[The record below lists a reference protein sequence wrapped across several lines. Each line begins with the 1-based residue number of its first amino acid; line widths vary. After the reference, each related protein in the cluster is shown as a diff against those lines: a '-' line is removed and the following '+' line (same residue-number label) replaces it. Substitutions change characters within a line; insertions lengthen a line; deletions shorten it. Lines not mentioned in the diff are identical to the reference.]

1 LEVFIND
8 VYGGFIMRMD
18 VSRVDVWAA
27 SMEDRPGG
35 LAAKLDALA
44 QADIDLEFVN
54 ARRAPD
60 KPGQGVVFVMPIKG
74 ARQIR
79 ATKKAG
85 FEKTTSLHGIRIA
98 TGNKPGFSSELARK
112 IADAGIN
119 LRAFSGA
126 SISNRA
132 IFYLAFDSDADV
144 NKALRLIQ

>member
-1 LEVFIND
+1 
-8 VYGGFIMRMD
+8 MRMD

-27 SMEDRPGG
+27 SMEDRPGR

-79 ATKKAG
+79 AAKKAG